1 MFRTA
6 ALCLLLLGTCA
17 SEAAAEWHFVPMA
30 GLTMFGSTS
39 MFDPEEG
46 TGRRH
51 LHAGGT
57 VSWLSRGIIGVEALT
72 TWTPN
77 FFEGEPRSEFLDPG
91 GSPVRIKSSRAI
103 SVMANVVVTL
113 PQRWTEYGLRP
124 FVSGGYGLM
133 HARTVDDSE
142 IFPVTVNVGG
152 VNIGGGAVGFLTNK
166 TGVRFDVRY
175 HSTLNRLE
183 GAPAFGD
190 AHLRYVTA
198 SVGLVIR
205 R

>member
-1 MFRTA
+1 MLRTV
-6 ALCLLLLGTCA
+6 ALCLFLLAACA
-17 SEAAAEWHFVPMA
+17 SEVAAEWHFVPMA

-39 MFDPEEG
+39 MVDPELG

-51 LHAGGT
+51 LNAGGA
-57 VSWLSRGIIGVEALT
+57 VSWLSRGIFGVEALT

-77 FFEGEPRSEFLDPG
+77 FFEGDPTSDSVLDPG
-91 GSPVRIKSSRAI
+91 VNPVQVEDNRAF
-103 SVMANVVVTL
+103 SLMANVVITL

-124 FVSGGYGLM
+124 FISGGFGLM
-133 HARTVDDSE
+133 HANNGDE
-142 IFPVTVNVGG
+142 LFPTTVNVRG

-166 TGVRFDVRY
+166 TGLRFDVRY

-183 GAPAFGD
+183 AAPAFGD

-198 SVGLVIR
+198 SIGLVIR

>member
-1 MFRTA
+1 MLRPVA
-6 ALCLLLLGTCA
+6 ICLVLLVTGV
-17 SEAAAEWHFVPMA
+17 SEAAAEWHFTPMA

-46 TGRRH
+46 TGNVH
-51 LHAGGT
+51 LQAGGA
-57 VSWLSRGIIGVEALT
+57 VSWLSRGIFGVEAVT

-77 FFEGEPRSEFLDPG
+77 FFEGDPSGEFLDPG
-91 GSPVRIKSSRAI
+91 ASPVEIKSSRAL
-103 SVMANVVVTL
+103 SLMANVVVTL

-124 FVSGGYGLM
+124 FVSGGFGLM
-133 HARTVDDSE
+133 HAQTVDD
-142 IFPVTVNVGG
+142 IFPVTVNVRG
-152 VNIGGGAVGFLTNK
+152 VNIGGGAIGFLSDK
-166 TGVRFDVRY
+166 TGLRFDVRY

-190 AHLRYVTA
+190 AYLRYVTA

>member
-1 MFRTA
+1 MLRTVV
-6 ALCLLLLGTCA
+6 LCLFLLGACA

-39 MFDPEEG
+39 MFDPESG

-51 LHAGGT
+51 LNAGAT
-57 VSWLSRGIIGVEALT
+57 VSWLSRGIFGVEAMT
-72 TWTPN
+72 IWTPN
-77 FFEGEPRSEFLDPG
+77 FFAGELESEFLDADANR
-91 GSPVRIKSSRAI
+91 SLVESSRAL
-103 SVMANVVVTL
+103 SLMTNVVVTL

-124 FVSGGYGLM
+124 FISGGFGLM
-133 HARTVDDSE
+133 HARTISE
-142 IFPVTVNVGG
+142 VFPTTVNVRGI
-152 VNIGGGAVGFLTNK
+152 NIGGGAVGFLTND
-166 TGVRFDVRY
+166 TGLRFDVRY

-198 SVGLVIR
+198 SIGLVIR